1 MKKKRTGKTALPIP
15 DHPLF
20 GQTVAIHSREQVRH
34 TLQEIAQLRRHT
46 AAIEADA
53 YQSLWHICRTVN
65 RFLAPRRLRME
76 ALVAG
81 LMACKTELWRAAR
94 HKGGTQTKRGGTHKK
109 AAHFTLSHASTQKG
123 DNP

>member
-1 MKKKRTGKTALPIP
+1 MKKKRTGKTVLPSS

-34 TLQEIAQLRRHT
+34 TLREIAQLRRHT

-53 YQSLWHICRTVN
+53 YQSLWHICRTAN

-81 LMACKTELWRAAR
+81 LVAFKTELWRAAR
-94 HKGGTQTKRGGTHKK
+94 RRGGTQTKRGGTRKK
-109 AAHFTLSHASTQKG
+109 TAHFILSHSSTQKK